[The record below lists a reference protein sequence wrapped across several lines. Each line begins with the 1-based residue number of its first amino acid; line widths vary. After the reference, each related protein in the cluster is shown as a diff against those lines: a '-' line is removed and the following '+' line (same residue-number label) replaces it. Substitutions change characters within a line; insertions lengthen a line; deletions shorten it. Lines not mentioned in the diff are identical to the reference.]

1 MKKVF
6 CALLSLHLLLVTTA
20 LRPAFAQSEDDIV
33 KNTQNDIMLVGAS
46 AAAGAVL
53 GISTLSFVDKPSQH
67 ISNIWTGAAFGV
79 IAGVILVAYNSAQKG
94 SEELQAS
101 NEFNSFERVAWHF
114 QHSQS
119 ANSPASTFGGEIFQL
134 SF

>member
-1 MKKVF
+1 MILVPALVF
-6 CALLSLHLLLVTTA
+6 AVRAYGIKSSLPRL
-20 LRPAFAQSEDDIV
+20 
-33 KNTQNDIMLVGAS
+33 GAIF
-46 AAAGAVL
+46 L
-53 GISTLSFVDKPSQH
+53 T
-67 ISNIWTGAAFGV
+67 FGV

-119 ANSPASTFGGEIFQL
+119 ANSPASIFGGEIFQL